1 MISAADISYTEA
13 TIAGQASRRHSPKLL
28 LLSSSL
34 LIDRVF
40 LFTEFLN
47 TLSAGSRAE
56 IWAASAHNSDFRD
69 IWETCPAAI
78 REFPEVQPFKEF
90 PYNYLRRLNEFAW
103 DFRFRTPSRLSMWRH
118 VRSKTIKPSL
128 RALRIPGMALSLM
141 RLEKP
146 FEEYLQR
153 LLLAYPRSP
162 EAFERLQSDQPDLVV
177 TTGPFQFEQPA
188 IVAYAKKMGIPT
200 MALVPSWDNLSTKNR
215 MTFKY
220 DGYLVWSEQTR
231 DELHYFYPY
240 TRKAPVYVVGAP
252 QFDVFFQRRF
262 HLSRETFCQ
271 SQGLRADLP
280 IIVYAVGSPNFL
292 RGEPRGAVDFAR
304 RVMRGDLG
312 NVQVIVRP
320 HPLHDKGEL
329 TEMFREF
336 SPRVVLQQPVA
347 STTQLLRS
355 QNADHITEWVN
366 TFKHADVVIN
376 LSSTVTVDA
385 AIFDRPVVNLDYDP
399 EPGGPQQQLIK
410 DVNHTWHH
418 FRPIAESEGLWLV
431 NSPDEMIE
439 AVKAYLA
446 NPELHREKRR
456 WIAEYVCQYLD
467 GRCGERMAEAVLDF
481 AHNKLYR
488 SSKRRELR

>member
-13 TIAGQASRRHSPKLL
+13 TIAGSPGKRQSPRVL

-40 LFTEFLN
+40 LYTEFLN
-47 TLSAGSRAE
+47 TLSAGSRTE
-56 IWAASAHNSDFRD
+56 VWAASAHNSDFKGVWD
-69 IWETCPAAI
+69 ACPAEMG
-78 REFPEVQPFKEF
+78 EFPVVRPFKEF

-103 DFRFRTPSRLSMWRH
+103 DFRFRTPSRMSMWRH
-118 VRSKTIKPSL
+118 VRRKTIKPSL
-128 RALRIPGMALSLM
+128 RALRIPGKALSLM
-141 RLEKP
+141 RLERS
-146 FEEYLQR
+146 FEDYLQR

-162 EAFERLQSDQPDLVV
+162 EAFERLQSERPDVVV

-188 IVAYAKKMGIPT
+188 IVASAKKLGIST

-215 MTFKY
+215 LTFKY

-231 DELHYFYPY
+231 QELHYFYPC
-240 TRKAPVYVVGAP
+240 TREVPVYVVGAP
-252 QFDVFFQRRF
+252 QFDVFFQDRF
-262 HLSRETFCQ
+262 YLSREAFCQ

-292 RGEPRGAVDFAR
+292 RGEPRGALDFAR

-329 TEMFREF
+329 SEMFREF
-336 SPRVVLQQPVA
+336 SPKVVLQRQVA
-347 STTQLLRS
+347 SDSQLLRS

-399 EPGGPQQQLIK
+399 AAGAPQQQLIK

-418 FRPIAESEGLWLV
+418 FKPIAESGGLWLV
-431 NSPDEMIE
+431 NNPDEMVD
-439 AVKAYLA
+439 AVKAYLGD
-446 NPELHREKRR
+446 PGLHREKRR

-481 AHNKLYR
+481 AQNRLYR
-488 SSKRRELR
+488 SSKPR